1 MSAPK
6 YREVADKLRER
17 LDDGEWNPGE
27 VLPRHADLAEVYGVS
42 RNVIAAAV
50 KVLEIEG
57 RLRAVPKRG
66 TVVQQPGPRTR
77 IQRGAVVV
85 RDVLGVVPGMDI
97 PQGSYSFPSSSHRR
111 EWTVH
116 GAPARSVEPITE
128 RAAELLAV
136 EPGSPV
142 LRRRRVTSPK
152 GEAPYQLADTWIH
165 PTAVDEAPRVADANP
180 GPGGVLDRLEEA
192 GHGPLEWHEIAR
204 ARRPSREE
212 ANLLEISTDQSVMEF
227 ARVGVS
233 ARTDA
238 AVEVTMCVV
247 PADRVEIVTPIR
259 RDKSAQWPTPNQ
271 PA

>member
-6 YREVADKLRER
+6 YREIANHLRER
-17 LDDGEWNPGE
+17 LDNEEWAPGD
-27 VLPRHADLAEVYGVS
+27 VLPRMADLAPEYGVS

-50 KVLEIEG
+50 KVLETEG

-66 TVVQQPGPRTR
+66 TVVQEPGPRTR
-77 IQRGAVVV
+77 IQRGSVVV
-85 RDVLGVVPGMDI
+85 RDVLGVVPGMEV
-97 PQGSYSFPSSSHRR
+97 PNGSYSFPSSAHGR

-116 GAPARSVEPITE
+116 GTPSRSTEPIPE
-128 RAAELLAV
+128 RPAELLAV
-136 EPGSPV
+136 EAGTPV

-152 GEAPYQLADTWIH
+152 GEAPYQISETWIH
-165 PTAVDEAPRVADANP
+165 PEAVEEAPRVADISP

-204 ARRPSREE
+204 ARRPSHEE
-212 ANLLEISTDQSVMEF
+212 ANLLEISDDQAVMEF
-227 ARVGVS
+227 ARVGMS

-247 PADRVEIVTPIR
+247 PADRVEVVTPIR
-259 RDKSAQWPTPNQ
+259 REASARWQGSTD
-271 PA
+271 

>member
-6 YREVADKLRER
+6 YREVAAKLRER
-17 LDDGEWNPGE
+17 LDNGEWNPGD
-27 VLPRHADLAEVYGVS
+27 VLPRMVDLSDEYGVS
-42 RNVIAAAV
+42 RNVIGAAV
-50 KVLEIEG
+50 KVLETEG

-77 IQRGAVVV
+77 IQRGSVVV
-85 RDVLGVVPGMDI
+85 RDVLGVVPGMDV
-97 PQGSYSFPSSSHRR
+97 PQSSYSFPSSAHGR

-116 GAPARSVEPITE
+116 GTPVRSTEPIPE
-128 RAAELLAV
+128 RPAELLAV
-136 EPGSPV
+136 EPGTPV

-152 GEAPYQLADTWIH
+152 GEAPYQLSETWIH
-165 PTAVDEAPRVADANP
+165 PDAVADAPRVADITP

-212 ANLLEISTDQSVMEF
+212 ANLLEIAPDQAVMEF

-233 ARTDA
+233 ARTEA

-247 PADRVEIVTPIR
+247 PADRVEVVTPIHR
-259 RDKSAQWPTPNQ
+259 EPSARWRGE